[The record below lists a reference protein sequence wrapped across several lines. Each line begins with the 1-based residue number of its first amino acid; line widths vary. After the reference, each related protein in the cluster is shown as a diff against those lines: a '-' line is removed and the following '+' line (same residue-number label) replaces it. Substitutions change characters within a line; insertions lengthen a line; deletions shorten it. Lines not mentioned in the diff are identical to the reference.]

1 MINYKKSFQKVS
13 DFFTLNTHLPCHNTR
28 GNKLNVANVNTTI
41 YGSNSISLKAIK
53 QWNELQNFVKTY
65 LFSTNDNTSSV
76 KLTPLIKL
84 LYGFGMYIS
93 PLYHS
98 LVIICIYSCMFY
110 YYCYYYYYYYYYY
123 YLFTSFFSLFLLFFF
138 YFFIFFLISCFYL
151 FIYFFPLFFFS
162 LQV

>member
-110 YYCYYYYYYYYYY
+110 YYCYYYYYYY
-123 YLFTSFFSLFLLFFF
+123 LFTSFFSLFLLFFF

-162 LQV
+162 L

>member
-110 YYCYYYYYYYYYY
+110 YYCYYYYYY
-123 YLFTSFFSLFLLFFF
+123 LFTSFFSLFLLFFF

-162 LQV
+162 L

>member
-123 YLFTSFFSLFLLFFF
+123 YLFTSFFSPFSLL
-138 YFFIFFLISCFYL
+138 FIFFSINCFYL
-151 FIYFFPLFFFS
+151 FIYFFFPLSFFS
-162 LQV
+162 L